1 MNPLNPLSR
10 GNRPTADRITVSCP
24 HCQGEQQ
31 EPAEAIST
39 VCRHCKRYFSLE
51 AKGASAGR
59 RLRKQKPSRL
69 IRCPQCETE
78 QKVYEDALSAV
89 CASCGCH
96 LNIGSYTLEGFVRQ
110 RVHTSGDVVFESNVR
125 YSGPEIRGRNVT
137 VSGEIK
143 SARIRAAEAIFLN
156 KKGSVRGALM
166 APLIRVLRGAETAV
180 DRVRTNLLE
189 ADGRINARQIYARE
203 KIHVLSEGNVEAP
216 VLLTHEIIVEPGG
229 SLSGHIDTDTLPPSD
244 GDEETA

>member
-1 MNPLNPLSR
+1 MINPKGRLS
-10 GNRPTADRITVSCP
+10 PDRITVTCP
-24 HCQGEQQ
+24 HCEAQQQ

-39 VCRHCKRYFSLE
+39 VCRQCKGYFSLE
-51 AKGASAGR
+51 SKSNTTR
-59 RLRKQKPSRL
+59 RVRKQKPSRL
-69 IRCPQCETE
+69 IRCPQCESE

-89 CASCGCH
+89 CTSCGCH
-96 LNIGSYTLEGFVRQ
+96 LNIGSYTLEGIVRQ
-110 RVHTSGDVVFESNVR
+110 RVHTSGDVVFEASVR

-143 SARIRAAEAIFLN
+143 SARIRAIEAIFLA
-156 KKGSVRGALM
+156 KKGTVRGALM

-189 ADGRINARQIYARE
+189 ADGRLNARQIYARE
-203 KIHVLSEGNVEAP
+203 KIHVLSEGIVEAP

-229 SLSGHIDTDTLPPSD
+229 SLSGSIDTDTLPPAD
-244 GDEETA
+244 VDEETA

>member
-1 MNPLNPLSR
+1 MSEAPPSESLPPPP
-10 GNRPTADRITVSCP
+10 GRIVVTCP

-39 VCRHCKRYFSLE
+39 VCRHCNQYFSLE
-51 AKGASAGR
+51 AKGNSGR

-89 CASCGCH
+89 CSSCGCH

-110 RVHTSGDVVFESNVR
+110 RVHTSGDVVFEANVR

-143 SARIRAAEAIFLN
+143 SARIRAIEAIFLN
-156 KKGSVRGALM
+156 RKGSVRGALM

-189 ADGRINARQIYARE
+189 ADGRLKARHIYARS
-203 KIHVLSEGNVEAP
+203 KIHVLPEGNVEAP
-216 VLLTHEIIVEPGG
+216 VILTHEIIVEPGG
-229 SLSGHIDTDTLPPSD
+229 SLSGALDTDTLPPAD
-244 GDEETA
+244 RD

>member
-1 MNPLNPLSR
+1 MR
-10 GNRPTADRITVSCP
+10 GT
-24 HCQGEQQ
+24 QQ

-39 VCRHCKRYFSLE
+39 VCRHCNGYFSLE
-51 AKGASAGR
+51 TKGNAGR
-59 RLRKQKPSRL
+59 RVRKQKPSRL
-69 IRCPQCETE
+69 IRCPQCESE

-89 CASCGCH
+89 CSSCGCH
-96 LNIGSYTLEGFVRQ
+96 LNIGSYTLEGVVRQ
-110 RVHTSGDVVFESNVR
+110 RVHTSGDVVFEANVR

-143 SARIRAAEAIFLN
+143 SARIRALESILLS

-180 DRVRTNLLE
+180 DRVRTTLLE

-203 KIHVLSEGNVEAP
+203 KIHVLSEGIVEAP

-229 SLSGHIDTDTLPPSD
+229 SLSGMIDTDTLPPSD